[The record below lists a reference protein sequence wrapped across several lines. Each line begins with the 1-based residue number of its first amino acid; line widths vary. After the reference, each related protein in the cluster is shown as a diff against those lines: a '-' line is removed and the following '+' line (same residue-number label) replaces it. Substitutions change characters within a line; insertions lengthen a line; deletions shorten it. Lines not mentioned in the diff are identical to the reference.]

1 MSRPRP
7 LEPLLC
13 VDVLHPQVRRGLGR
27 LTDVAGASSASAS
40 EWAAS
45 VDSTSVRWPAAA
57 LAHAV
62 AAARVDLPTPPLPV
76 NSRIRMPGPRVRATR
91 RAS

>member
-1 MSRPRP
+1 MSAHDRSNR
-7 LEPLLC
+7 C
-13 VDVLHPQVRRGLGR
+13 CASTCCTHRFVAASVGS
-27 LTDVAGASSASAS
+27 DVAGTSSASAS

-45 VDSTSVRWPAAA
+45 VDSTSVLWPAAA